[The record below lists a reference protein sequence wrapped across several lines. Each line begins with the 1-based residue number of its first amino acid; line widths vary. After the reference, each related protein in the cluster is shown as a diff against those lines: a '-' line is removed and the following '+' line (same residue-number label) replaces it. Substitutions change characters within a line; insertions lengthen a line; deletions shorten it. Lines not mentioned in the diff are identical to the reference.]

1 LSESAHSIRFPGESD
16 AYRAARD
23 ELLEAEIELRRNIEA
38 VAAKRRQLRSGGRVE
53 QDYLF
58 DQSTGNSIKQI
69 RLSELFAPGKDSLI
83 IGGPGRKMVSA
94 PDLLTVR
101 WF

>member
-1 LSESAHSIRFPGESD
+1 LSESAHSISISRRERRL
-16 AYRAARD
+16 YCAARN

-38 VAAKRRQLRSGGRVE
+38 VAAKRRQLPSGGRVE

-69 RLSELFAPGKDSLI
+69 RLSELLPPERI
-83 IGGPGRKMVSA
+83 R
-94 PDLLTVR
+94 
-101 WF
+101 